1 MDKKSFFWVML
12 SGLFFMGYTQLSE
25 LAGLNAS
32 KEIKLDSGK
41 KILINAGDEIT
52 IKTGSASI
60 NLKKDGTVLIKGKDI
75 TFDFETANGK
85 ADNAMILKGSKI
97 NSN

>member
-1 MDKKSFFWVML
+1 MDKKSFFLVLL
-12 SGLFFMGYTQLSE
+12 SGLFFMGYAPLSE

-32 KEIKLDSGK
+32 QEIKLDSGK

-85 ADNAMILKGSKI
+85 ADNAVILKGSKI